1 MPQLV
6 EQLRSLFSLE
16 AVAVMVRDEHGWSV
30 SATSGDSP
38 PDRPE
43 AGTSIPLDDSGSTQ
57 LVWRGS
63 PVPDEELQVLRAL
76 TDQMALGLEAHRLR
90 QASATIGA
98 LAEANLLRTAL
109 LQAVSHDLRTPLASI
124 KASVTGLMAGD
135 VGFSADDRASLL
147 DTIDTSTD
155 RLDRVVGNLLDMSRL
170 QAGATR
176 AHLVPTPLEE
186 VVAAALTAVG
196 TPHDRVVVDVSE
208 ALPLV
213 HTDGALLERAVANLV
228 SNALA
233 WSPPDVPI
241 RVDAALVKDRV
252 QLRVID
258 RGPGIPF
265 AERARIF
272 EPFQRLGD
280 RSNDAGVGLGLAIA
294 RGFVEVTGG
303 TLEVDDTPGGGT
315 TFTVAL
321 PVAGGSDPRSPS

>member
-1 MPQLV
+1 
-6 EQLRSLFSLE
+6 
-16 AVAVMVRDEHGWSV
+16 
-30 SATSGDSP
+30 
-38 PDRPE
+38 
-43 AGTSIPLDDSGSTQ
+43 
-57 LVWRGS
+57 
-63 PVPDEELQVLRAL
+63 
-76 TDQMALGLEAHRLR
+76 
-90 QASATIGA
+90 
-98 LAEANLLRTAL
+98 
-109 LQAVSHDLRTPLASI
+109 
-124 KASVTGLMAGD
+124 MAGD

-176 AHLVPTPLEE
+176 AHLAPTALEE
-186 VVAAALTAVG
+186 VVAAALTAIG

-208 ALPLV
+208 SLPLV
-213 HTDGALLERAVANLV
+213 ETDAALLERALANLV

-233 WSPPDVPI
+233 WAPPDVPI

-258 RGPGIPF
+258 RGPGIPLGD
-265 AERARIF
+265 RSRIF

-294 RGFVEVTGG
+294 KGFVEVTGG

-315 TFTVAL
+315 TFTVGI
-321 PVAGGSDPRSPS
+321 PVARDGDPRSSS